1 MQRCGETGSRSGKPP
16 TQWFSWVRSR
26 SVGSHISQP
35 LGSIVRFGSQRL
47 RRHLH
52 SEEYEKG
59 IPSRETEDQVQEPEK
74 F

>member
-1 MQRCGETGSRSGKPP
+1 MNLCEFLRGALQWALLP
-16 TQWFSWVRSR
+16 TLTDR
-26 SVGSHISQP
+26 SHISQP